1 MSRLADEFMIPR
13 HRFSIDFVWNI
24 FNMMTSV
31 FGAFLG
37 FKSNFEICLCNQTMA
52 QHAILLR
59 PPKIRF
65 YSQFMN
71 GNPCGWFLKF
81 VFNELVLS

>member
-37 FKSNFEICLCNQTMA
+37 FKSKFWNMFVQSNNGTTCNSITPPENSVLFTIYERKSVWL
-52 QHAILLR
+52 IL
-59 PPKIRF
+59 KIRF
-65 YSQFMN
+65 HWI
-71 GNPCGWFLKF
+71 GA
-81 VFNELVLS
+81 